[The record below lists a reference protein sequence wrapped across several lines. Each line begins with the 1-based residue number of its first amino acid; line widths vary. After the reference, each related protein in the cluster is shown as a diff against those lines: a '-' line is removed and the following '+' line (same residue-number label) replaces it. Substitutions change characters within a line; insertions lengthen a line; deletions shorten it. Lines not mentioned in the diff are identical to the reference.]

1 MLNYLKIFSKL
12 LVLFGCAGLAALAF
26 GLTPRLGSIGLIL
39 IILMMQLITG
49 GMILYGFKLQE
60 LNKISI
66 KSLQVFGWIMVLLLI
81 VMSQVMIN
89 IGGIKI

>member
-12 LVLFGCAGLAALAF
+12 LVLFGCAGLAAIAF
-26 GLTPRLGSIGLIL
+26 GLTPRLGSISLIL
-39 IILMMQLITG
+39 IILVMQLVTG
-49 GMILYGFKLQE
+49 AAILYGFKLQS
-60 LNKISI
+60 LDKISI
-66 KSLQVFGWIMVLLLI
+66 KKLLLFGWILVLLLI

>member
-12 LVLFGCAGLAALAF
+12 LVLFGCVGLAAIAF
-26 GLTPRLGSIGLIL
+26 GLMPRLGSLTFTL
-39 IILMMQLITG
+39 IILLLQILTG
-49 GMILYGFKLQE
+49 AAILYGFKLQS
-60 LNKISI
+60 LHKISI
-66 KSLQVFGWIMVLLLI
+66 KKLQLFGWILVLLLI